1 MARATRGLYV
11 FLHGETVGRLVRLRR
26 GAVHLHYDADI
37 SPSATPVSLSLPIDP
52 RARYDV
58 SDWIDGLLPEN
69 PSTRARW
76 ARQLGADST
85 APFDLL
91 CTQAGLECA
100 GAVQFCPKP
109 ALPDPRIE
117 TLTKLTDAELATLLR
132 LISQDA
138 EGDPAE
144 GLGELR
150 LSLPGA
156 QPKMALRLTDD
167 GWHLPTGSLAT
178 THILKPQRGHL
189 NLVLRDSI
197 AVNEHLCQTAA
208 ATLGLD
214 AARTSL
220 EVFEDETCLVVERFD
235 RKAHGN
241 EVRRCH
247 FEDLCQAFGVASDQ
261 KYQQDGGP
269 SPEAIIDLLR
279 HETGRDGAREF
290 FLSVFY
296 NWLIGNTDGHSK
308 NYGLL
313 FDGPRPRLA
322 PLYDLNSLAPYV
334 STGNEPMPPAM
345 RFHGSTPTTSEG
357 WEQTAARLGIDVTA
371 DALRDM
377 AEALP
382 DAFQD
387 AAARCPE
394 WASETARRVCERVV
408 AHADAAVMGT
418 GGARAPATAAQDS
431 SLFVATEPEE
441 TGICGETVQRTGK
454 PCLLRPNH
462 RGNCRSVL

>member
-1 MARATRGLYV
+1 MARATRDLYV
-11 FLHGETVGRLVRLRR
+11 FLYGEMVGRLVRLRR
-26 GAVHLHYDADI
+26 GAVHLHYDPDL
-37 SPSATPVSLSLPIDP
+37 SPSATPLSLSLPIDP
-52 RARYDV
+52 RERHDV
-58 SDWIDGLLPEN
+58 SDWVDGLLPEN
-69 PSTRARW
+69 PRTRARW
-76 ARQLGADST
+76 ARELGADST

-100 GAVQFCPKP
+100 GAVQFYPQP
-109 ALPDPRIE
+109 ALPDLQTE
-117 TLTKLTDAELATLLR
+117 ALVELTVADLATLLR

-144 GLGELR
+144 GLGALR

-156 QPKMALRLTDD
+156 QPKMALRFTED

-189 NLVLRDSI
+189 NPALRDSI
-197 AVNEHLCQTAA
+197 AVNEHLCQAA
-208 ATLGLD
+208 ASALGLE

-220 EVFEDETCLVVERFD
+220 EVFEDEICLVVERFD
-235 RKAHGN
+235 REALGD
-241 EVRRCH
+241 EVRRSH
-247 FEDLCQAFGVASDQ
+247 FEDLCQALGVASDQ
-261 KYQQDGGP
+261 KYQEDGGP
-269 SPEAIIDLLR
+269 TPEAIIDLLR
-279 HETGRDGAREF
+279 HETGRGGARQF

-334 STGNEPMPPAM
+334 STGDAPMSPAM
-345 RFHGSTPTTSEG
+345 RFDGSTPTTLER
-357 WEQTAARLGIDVTA
+357 WEQTAARLGTDVTA
-371 DALRDM
+371 EALLGM

-382 DAFQD
+382 DAFKD

-394 WASETARRVCERVV
+394 WASETARRVCESVV
-408 AHADAAVMGT
+408 AHADAEVTGT
-418 GGARAPATAAQDS
+418 GGARASLTGEQDS
-431 SLFVATEPEE
+431 SLFVAAKPEE
-441 TGICGETVQRTGK
+441 IGI
-454 PCLLRPNH
+454 
-462 RGNCRSVL
+462 